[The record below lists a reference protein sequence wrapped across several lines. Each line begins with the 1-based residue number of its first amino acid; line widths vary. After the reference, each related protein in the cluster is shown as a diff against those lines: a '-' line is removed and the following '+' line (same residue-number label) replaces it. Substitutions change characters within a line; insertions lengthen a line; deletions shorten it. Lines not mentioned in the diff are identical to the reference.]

1 MLGAGSVLGPVLE
14 PGEGAWS
21 GSLRPLVTETPWAS
35 ASELQR
41 SKLREDSH
49 LLAGETARRTGVG
62 RPVGAGLDAPLSA
75 EVRSASRR

>member
-41 SKLREDSH
+41 SKLREDSPPRWRDC
-49 LLAGETARRTGVG
+49 TPYWSRPARRG
-62 RPVGAGLDAPLSA
+62 RPGRAFVG
-75 EVRSASRR
+75 